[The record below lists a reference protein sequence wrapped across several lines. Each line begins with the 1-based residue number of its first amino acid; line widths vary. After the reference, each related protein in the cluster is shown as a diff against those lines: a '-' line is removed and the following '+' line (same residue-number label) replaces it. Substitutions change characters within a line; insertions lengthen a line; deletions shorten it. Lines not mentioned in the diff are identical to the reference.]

1 MIGPLLGLLRI
12 VFTPAKLIF
21 RIMGGD
27 NVVHFPDFIAADFL
41 RVGAKDLGLFADY
54 GTGWGG
60 LKECIIFYSGWFDIA
75 L

>member
-1 MIGPLLGLLRI
+1 
-12 VFTPAKLIF
+12 
-21 RIMGGD
+21 MGGD